1 MRVSLYTKKG
11 KAAFI
16 SLSVILLFVGVPTS
30 NAFKHLDAAFFIML
44 TGFAVMF
51 FFVLEL
57 EVDRVPKGLI
67 LIFSGIMF
75 GIYYPDFA
83 FSSVQLD
90 ENMKEKINIFKQF
103 CIFASAGAGGSIIA
117 AHADK
122 YSTDNEHKTIQKTVI
137 DRTEEIKTLQ
147 KSISNLSSNVKSLQY
162 GGFIILVL
170 LFISIAI

>member
-1 MRVSLYTKKG
+1 MSLYTKKG

-16 SLSVILLFVGVPTS
+16 SLSVILLLVGVPT
-30 NAFKHLDAAFFIML
+30 AIVFKYLDAAFLLML

-51 FFVLEL
+51 FFFLEL
-57 EVDRVPKGLI
+57 EIYRVTKGLI
-67 LIFSGIMF
+67 LIFSGILF

-83 FSSVQLD
+83 FSSVQLN
-90 ENMKEKINIFKQF
+90 ENMKDKIDIFKQF

-137 DRTEEIKTLQ
+137 DRTEEIKALQ
-147 KSISNLSSNVKSLQY
+147 NSITNLSSNVKSLQY

-170 LFISIAI
+170 LFISVAI

>member
-1 MRVSLYTKKG
+1 MSLYTKKG

-16 SLSVILLFVGVPTS
+16 SLSVILLLVGVPT
-30 NAFKHLDAAFFIML
+30 AIVFKYLDAAFFLML

-51 FFVLEL
+51 FFFLEL
-57 EVDRVPKGLI
+57 EIDRVTKGLI
-67 LIFSGIMF
+67 LIFSGILF
-75 GIYYPDFA
+75 GIYYPDFV
-83 FSSVQLD
+83 FSSVQLN
-90 ENMKEKINIFKQF
+90 ENMKDKIDIFKQF

-137 DRTEEIKTLQ
+137 DRTEEIKALQ
-147 KSISNLSSNVKSLQY
+147 NSITNLSSNVKSLQY

-170 LFISIAI
+170 LFISVAI